1 MILETKATLEGL
13 RKEFHCRKL
22 RSGQS
27 AVTVL
32 FISETA
38 MQVAHLELPPGTVT
52 FGHFWAQLP
61 YNLYHW
67 MSADGLTVGH
77 YFNIADRTHI
87 AHDTLSWRDL
97 KVDVLCRPG
106 IAPEILDEDELPAD
120 LAPTLRTYVEQGVGA
135 LLAALPALLPEVE
148 TAADE
153 LWLQVFGQRRAT
165 PTEMAKP

>member
-1 MILETKATLEGL
+1 METKATLEGL
-13 RKEFHCRKL
+13 QKEFHCRKL

-32 FISETA
+32 FVSETA
-38 MQVAHLELPPGTVT
+38 MRVAHLELPAGTVT
-52 FGHFWAQLP
+52 FGHFWAHLP

-87 AHDTLSWRDL
+87 AQDTLSWRDL

-106 IAPEILDEDELPAD
+106 LSPEILDEDELPAD
-120 LAPTLRTYVEQGVGA
+120 LTPVLRAYVAEGVA
-135 LLAALPALLPEVE
+135 AVMAALPVLTLESE

-153 LWLQVFGQRRAT
+153 LWPQVFGHPRTA
-165 PTEMAKP
+165 PTAAAKS